1 MSYTILDKQLRDLVV
16 KILHHNQ
23 DIKIQ
28 KVNSL
33 LYKGA
38 NPSAEVM
45 PDEFS
50 AYQLVLQYND
60 KGQFNAL
67 VEVFDE
73 HLHVLNRPADS
84 DWEGMHNT

>member
-1 MSYTILDKQLRDLVV
+1 MAYTILDKQLRDLVV

-28 KVNSL
+28 KINNL
-33 LYKGA
+33 LDKGA
-38 NPSAEVM
+38 NPIAEVM

-73 HLHVLNRPADS
+73 HLHVLSRPADS
-84 DWEGMHNT
+84 DWEGMHS